1 MKKVIKVQDIRNMV
15 KKFNLNE
22 DEQFELED
30 MASDINSEKGDI
42 AVDVHA
48 TFYFDTRNKA
58 REAAAFALII
68 YFGKKAQEE
77 IGTYLN
83 ETTWEIGRLLKV
95 GSYQLRRWFFSAHFY
110 PRFAKY
116 VNISDTFGLN
126 YLEIE

>member
-30 MASDINSEKGDI
+30 MASDINSEKNEI
-42 AVDVHA
+42 APYVHS
-48 TFYFDTRNKA
+48 TFLYGTEIKERN
-58 REAAAFALII
+58 AAAHALIL
-68 YFGKKAQEE
+68 YFGKKAQET
-77 IGTYLN
+77 IGFKLN
-83 ETTWEIGRLLKV
+83 EITWTVGDVLKI
-95 GSYQLRRWFFSAHFY
+95 GSYQVRQWFFGMHFN